1 MTTLFLI
8 VMAISICADSIS
20 QVCFR
25 HGMQQQGE
33 LQALA
38 LPGFSLFI
46 WQALKNPFIIGG
58 TVLAAVSYFCYLSA
72 LSLKDLTVAFPVV
85 AIEYAIVPAL
95 AVLVLKEQ
103 VPVERW
109 LGIGLVVVGVVL
121 IGRSQAS

>member
-38 LPGFSLFI
+38 LPGFSVFI
-46 WQALKNPFIIGG
+46 WRALQKTPISSAAPCSPRFHIIR
-58 TVLAAVSYFCYLSA
+58 YLSA

-85 AIEYAIVPAL
+85 AIEYAIVP
-95 AVLVLKEQ
+95 
-103 VPVERW
+103 
-109 LGIGLVVVGVVL
+109 
-121 IGRSQAS
+121 RSRFCC